1 MKTEKK
7 KKKERKVDEIRNITG
22 ISIAISNSFRVT
34 YSSINPHLFCTLES
48 MTNMRW
54 QGFIVTK
61 QEREKKGGFGFN

>member
-34 YSSINPHLFCTLES
+34 Y
-48 MTNMRW
+48 
-54 QGFIVTK
+54 
-61 QEREKKGGFGFN
+61 